1 MLYFDH
7 EGERYHIRHHNDDDS
22 RTVVTCDDFDCKVL
36 LKFDSSL
43 NVLAG
48 SGLRIGYL
56 LSRNDVWSLIKAD
69 GSETNLGVS
78 VRDYHWNHILKAEA
92 EAAKVLLS
100 DAKAEAQ

>member
-7 EGERYHIRHHNDDDS
+7 DNTRYHIRHHLDDDS
-22 RTVVTCDDFDCKVL
+22 RTVVACEDWDFKVL

-43 NVLAG
+43 NVWAG
-48 SGLRIGYL
+48 NGLKVGHL
-56 LSRNDVWSLIKAD
+56 TSRDDGWTLVKRD
-69 GSETNLGVS
+69 GSEVNLGVT

-100 DAKAEAQ
+100 DMAAEPA